1 MLANEAL
8 PSTVG
13 TVGTWNFTFL
23 ADTNT
28 AFPPASIFTLIGPR
42 PGAFQL
48 LGFVE

>member
-8 PSTVG
+8 PSTV
-13 TVGTWNFTFL
+13 
-23 ADTNT
+23 DTNT